1 MSKLKLAVND
11 ILVVSKLT
19 KTKNKKLRILLS
31 VIISNI
37 SVASD
42 ILIILFFADFF
53 QNKSSFFVIDFIKE
67 NLFILPFIVLLRFL
81 CMYFEKINIL
91 GMQLEIDKNLKKYL
105 INEVFDKGNYST
117 ADAFFYVGQLS
128 GHVAYFYTSVTFLLN
143 ISIQI
148 IGYLLYL
155 IIYNLDSF
163 SFFILAGVLLI
174 YPTKKLA
181 SLLRK
186 YVDLSYHEN
195 RKLHDDIQKLI
206 DNMYLIKLLK
216 KSKDEISFFN
226 EKVKNFQ
233 MYQFKNY
240 QYGTTNALIPPFF
253 TLLTLSCLFVLIK
266 NLSFLTLEF
275 IGIVLRLFQQIGE
288 LNKNIG
294 NVINSHVHLE
304 KLYMVEKNKLIINSE
319 NFVIEKKLNKN
330 DAVIL
335 KNVTFRYLGSE
346 NNIFENLDLEIKRNK
361 HTIITGTNGSG
372 KSTLLGICTGVFYAD
387 EGKVESF
394 SNNFGY
400 IGVSPLILSDSLRN
414 NLIYGNNESVSD
426 SEIIDLVKRFK
437 LFSDS
442 KDIDLSMEVNN
453 KSLSSGQMQKI
464 SFIRALLSRVEILIL
479 DESMSNLDSKT
490 KELIYSILNE
500 LEITVINSTHSQEGL
515 DYDHHLEIKLINDKR
530 NVQLI
535 E

>member
-1 MSKLKLAVND
+1 MFKKLKLAIND

-19 KTKNKKLRILLS
+19 QTKNKKFRILLS
-31 VIISNI
+31 IIISNI

-53 QNKSSFFVIDFIKE
+53 QNKSTFFVIDLIKE
-67 NLFILPFIVLLRFL
+67 NLFMLPLLVLLRFL

-155 IIYNLDSF
+155 VIYNLNTF
-163 SFFILAGVLLI
+163 SFFIVAGVLLI

-206 DNMYLIKLLK
+206 DNIYLIKILK
-216 KSKDEISFFN
+216 KSKDEIKLFDK
-226 EKVKNFQ
+226 KVTNFQ
-233 MYQFKNY
+233 KYQFKNY
-240 QYGTTNALIPPFF
+240 QYGTINALIPPFF
-253 TLLTLSCLFVLIK
+253 TLFVLSCLFVSMRSLT
-266 NLSFLTLEF
+266 FLTLEF
-275 IGIVLRLFQQIGE
+275 VGIVLRLFQQVGE
-288 LNKNIG
+288 FNRNIG

-304 KLYMVEKNKLIINSE
+304 KLYMVEKNKLIINSD
-319 NFVIEKKLNKN
+319 NFVLDKNLNNNAVNIE
-330 DAVIL
+330 
-335 KNVTFRYLGSE
+335 NVTFKYLGSE
-346 NNIFENLDLEIKRNK
+346 SNIFEDLDLEIKKNK
-361 HTIITGTNGSG
+361 HTIITGPNGSG
-372 KSTLLGICTGVFYAD
+372 KSTLLGICAGVFYPD
-387 EGKVESF
+387 KGKVTSF

-400 IGVSPLILSDSLRN
+400 IGVTPLILSDSLRN
-414 NLIYGNNESVSD
+414 NLTYGNEHEISD
-426 SEIIDLVKRFK
+426 TEIIDLVKRFK
-437 LFSDS
+437 LFGESQDV
-442 KDIDLSMEVNN
+442 DLSTGVNN

-464 SFIRALLSRVEILIL
+464 SFIRALLSKVEILIL

-500 LEITVINSTHSQEGL
+500 LKITIINSTHSQDGL
-515 DYDHHLEIKLINDKR
+515 NYDHHLEINLINDKR

-535 E
+535 K